1 MYVFYREK
9 GYSMVIKVMIISG
22 FFSNGDLETNFFIYW
37 HDHALQ
43 VLIKE
48 KFIYRDFANTNI
60 K

>member
-1 MYVFYREK
+1 
-9 GYSMVIKVMIISG
+9 MVIKVMIISE
-22 FFSNGDLETNFFIYW
+22 FFSNGDLERNFFIYG